1 MKKLLI
7 TLMSLMM
14 TASAVFAFGGS
25 KPVQTLDVL
34 PLLASESAQQNRL
47 WVGTFQL
54 AWNELMEGIVKGPI
68 VFVGSKSELA
78 KQLNKQKFKTSDL
91 SEDSYYTTYG
101 ETSPELKTT
110 IEQAIKEKFNETSDV
125 LDAVD
130 WTPGPN
136 KYLVY
141 AMLKKDFKFLTAFDK
156 LDIEKFARN
165 KTKVQYFGI
174 NEKSDGILRQTVNVL
189 FYNSSKDYAVAIRT
203 EGKDVLYLYRTND
216 DKTFDK
222 LYSDMFMKRAQFSGN
237 SDFTKLDELKVPD
250 INLYKEKSFAEL
262 CDKEIKGT
270 KGMMIDQ
277 ALETVDFK
285 MNNEGVKLKSEAI
298 IATKMSM
305 PIVPERL
312 KPRKLYFNDTFVMFL
327 QENDKNKPYF
337 ALRVKDVSLINKT
350 GRK

>member
-1 MKKLLI
+1 MKKLLL
-7 TLMSLMM
+7 TVMSLVM
-14 TASAVFAFGGS
+14 TTSAVFAFGS
-25 KPVQTLDVL
+25 AKPAQTLDVL
-34 PLLASESAQQNRL
+34 PLLSSETTQQNRL

-54 AWNELMEGIVKGPI
+54 AWNELMDGIVKGPV
-68 VFVGSKSELA
+68 VFVGQKSELA

-101 ETSPELKTT
+101 ETSPELKVK
-110 IEQAIKEKFNETSDV
+110 IEDAIKEKFNETSDV
-125 LDAVD
+125 INSVD

-136 KYLVY
+136 KYLIY

-156 LDIEKFARN
+156 LDMEKFAKN
-165 KTKVQYFGI
+165 KAKVQYFGI
-174 NEKSDGILRQTVNVL
+174 NEKSDGILRHTVNVM
-189 FYNSSKDYAVAIRT
+189 FYNSPKDYAVAIRT
-203 EGKDVLYLYRTND
+203 EGKDILYLYRTSD

-222 LYSDMFMKRAQFSGN
+222 LYSDMFMKKAQFDGN
-237 SDFTKLDELKVPD
+237 TEFTKLDELKVPD

-262 CDKEIKGT
+262 CDKEIKNT
-270 KGMMIDQ
+270 KGLMIDQ

-305 PIVPERL
+305 PMMPERL
-312 KPRKLYFNDTFVMFL
+312 KPRKFYFNDTFVMFL